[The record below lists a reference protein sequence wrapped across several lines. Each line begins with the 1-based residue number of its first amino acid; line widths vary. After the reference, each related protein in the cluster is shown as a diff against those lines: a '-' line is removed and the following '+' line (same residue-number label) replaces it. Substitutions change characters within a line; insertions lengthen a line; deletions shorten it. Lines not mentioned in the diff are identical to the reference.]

1 MQEAHL
7 WGPTCDP
14 PPNRLAA
21 GYDPVAI
28 DSYGCSLLGITWNT
42 IGHLAMAQGNLGTAE
57 PITIC
62 EV

>member
-28 DSYGCSLLGITWNT
+28 DSYGCSLLGIAWNS
-42 IGHLAMAQGNLGTAE
+42 IGHISRAHNVLGKAAPLA
-57 PITIC
+57 IIDF
-62 EV
+62 